1 MKLDRTQI
9 TYIFFGGLFLVVL
22 LFYFVVISPGLSRQE
37 QLERSISKRKTD
49 LVKITELKKKWENYK
64 RDQSEVEQALKSR
77 GNQFTLLSFLEAV
90 TREVGI
96 DKNIQYIKPVTF
108 SPSEGAGAF
117 KPEGIEMSL
126 DNVGMEQLVNFL
138 YKVEHSGN
146 LLFIKR
152 IKILKTSRG
161 ASSTLKATLQVNT
174 YVRS

>member
-1 MKLDRTQI
+1 MKLDRTQM
-9 TYIFFGGLFLVVL
+9 TFLFFGGLFFVAL
-22 LFYFVVISPGLSRQE
+22 LFYFVAISPGLSKQE
-37 QLERSISKRKTD
+37 QLERSISRRKAD
-49 LVKITELKKKWENYK
+49 LVKITELKRKWENFK
-64 RDQSEVEQALKSR
+64 RDQSEVEQSLSSR
-77 GNQFTLLSFLEAV
+77 GDRFTLLSFLEGV

-108 SPSEGAGAF
+108 PPSEGAF
-117 KPEGIEMSL
+117 RPEGIEMSL

-161 ASSTLKATLQVNT
+161 SSSTLKVTLQVNT
-174 YVRS
+174 YTRT